1 MLSPRYDLYSD
12 TKTRP
17 TLQMR
22 KAMCDAEVGDEQN
35 GEDPTTNKLQDMVA
49 EKLNKEA
56 ALYLPSGTMCN
67 EISYLVNCSPGD
79 EIIMDITAHP
89 YNAEAGGPAALGGI
103 TTRPLWGTRGI
114 FTGAQVEEVIR
125 PIHRL
130 WTRSRL
136 VSVEQTTNLA
146 GGFVWPMEAIDK
158 VASVARQ
165 HNLYMHMD
173 GARLFNAAVASGIP
187 ASEYT
192 KHFDSVWIDFSK
204 GLAAP
209 VGAVMAGSR
218 EFIDEA
224 WRWKQRLGGAMRQSG
239 IIAAACIYALENNI
253 DRLAEDHEN
262 AQYIAELL
270 GNIPGITINPDGV
283 ETNIVIFD
291 IAGTGK
297 SSAQMA
303 DDLLKSGVRF
313 SIIGKTR
320 MRAVTYLS
328 VTRNFI
334 DEAIEIVR
342 NYLR

>member
-1 MLSPRYDLYSD
+1 
-12 TKTRP
+12 
-17 TLQMR
+17 MR
-22 KAMCDAEVGDEQN
+22 KAMYEAEVGDEQN
-35 GEDPTTNKLQDMVA
+35 GEDPTANKLQDMAA
-49 EKLNKEA
+49 EILNKEA

-103 TTRPLWGTRGI
+103 TTRPLWGTKGI

-130 WTRSRL
+130 RTRSRL
-136 VSVEQTTNLA
+136 VSVEQTTNIA
-146 GGFVWPMEAIDK
+146 GGYVWPMEAIDE
-158 VASVARQ
+158 VASAARR

-173 GARLFNAAVASGIP
+173 GARLFNAAVASGKS
-187 ASEYT
+187 AAEYT

-209 VGAVMAGSR
+209 VGAVLAGSK

-239 IIAAACIYALENNI
+239 VIAAACIYALENNI

-262 AQYIAELL
+262 AQHIAELL
-270 GNIPGITINPDGV
+270 GNIPGISINPDGV

-291 IAGTGK
+291 IAGTGRTG
-297 SSAQMA
+297 AQMA
-303 DDLLKSGVRF
+303 DDLLNLGVRF

-320 MRAVTYLS
+320 MRAVTYLG

-334 DEAIEIVR
+334 DEAMDIVR
-342 NYLR
+342 KYLKKI